1 LGNRVRD
8 HWRGHVGL
16 AATARRAWQSI
27 HGACRRF
34 VALRSPPGDASD
46 TITALAQ
53 PAPECLMNPF
63 SLVTR
68 PVQDL
73 LQALVMP
80 FRALFVIGLT
90 GTINYM
96 TYSGVW
102 WFKWVALGMGIA
114 VLVAWA
120 RAAKT
125 LLLLALVAWVGM
137 KIYQRYGVA
146 ARQTFD
152 DWVAKT
158 QPQAAQ
164 VLQAL
169 RQPQAM
175 GSAGAAGSSSG

>member
-114 VLVAWA
+114 VIASLG
-120 RAAKT
+120 RALKSA
-125 LLLLALVAWVGM
+125 LLLALVAWVGW
-137 KIYQRYGVA
+137 KIYQRYGQASRERFDAWVQRASPKAAEVVA
-146 ARQTFD
+146 
-152 DWVAKT
+152 
-158 QPQAAQ
+158 
-164 VLQAL
+164 AL
-169 RQPQAM
+169 RQPA
-175 GSAGAAGSSSG
+175 